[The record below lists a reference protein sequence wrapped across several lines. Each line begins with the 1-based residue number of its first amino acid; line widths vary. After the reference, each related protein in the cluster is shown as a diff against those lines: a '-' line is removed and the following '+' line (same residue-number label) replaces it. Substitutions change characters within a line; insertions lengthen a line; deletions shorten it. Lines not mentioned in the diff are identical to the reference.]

1 MCFERLLFNGDSG
14 NSLAKYTRLT
24 QIDLIRPLGPSFSNM
39 LGNKGHKN
47 ILDIDKQGI
56 RVFIVNTMI

>member
-1 MCFERLLFNGDSG
+1 MND
-14 NSLAKYTRLT
+14 
-24 QIDLIRPLGPSFSNM
+24 P

-56 RVFIVNTMI
+56 RVFIVNSMI